1 MKKSE
6 LKQLI
11 KEVISENDESLIDLK
26 QNLILIKLRL
36 DRLINMVDKNI
47 LEPEEISQIS
57 NDIETYDFPIWLKS

>member
-57 NDIETYDFPIWLKS
+57 NDIETYDFPV